1 MPYDPQL
8 VISPWTGYFVQRSG
22 LVGMPSVCRY
32 LLYSAVVC
40 LPTDSG
46 GSSGPSSIV
55 NLSGPSGLGDW
66 SIDSN
71 KVSIRLLPGV
81 SQPAILNATLA
92 HDSHGVRSHLLM
104 SVDTVAQTLQ
114 VYVNDT
120 PLSITTGGWSGS
132 GTMHPG
138 TGPAIQWTVGSAGS
152 WSAAPGGGPGVAD
165 VWLASPDSFFD
176 LSITANRRRFINADL
191 SLVDLGTD
199 GSEPLGVAPPIF
211 LTVRPGDT
219 NADHFKNNNGTGGGP
234 WTASTAATPIVFE
247 PGGLCTIPS
256 IPGGG
261 GGSGT
266 ETLIDSELYF
276 TPTTGFI
283 DFSNPNVRRLFVSAG
298 NGAQFLGADG
308 ARPLGFSPS
317 VYLTTRGGDARSF
330 AQNNGAAGPFAV
342 TNDIEPYPL
351 APGCTPYLI
360 TEAAGPA
367 SAPEWR
373 LTVSDDGG
381 RTWSTLVKPRH
392 IGAEGEYLTRLRW
405 LKLGHARERMMRLEC
420 SDPVR
425 RNIVG
430 VYIDAKQGMG

>member
-1 MPYDPQL
+1 MAYDPQL
-8 VISPWTGYFVQRSG
+8 VISPYNSWLVQQSG
-22 LVGMPSVCRY
+22 LCGMPTSFRY
-32 LLYSAVVC
+32 LLYSVVVC
-40 LPTDSG
+40 LPGTA
-46 GSSGPSSIV
+46 SSIINFSNTV
-55 NLSGPSGLGDW
+55 ALGGW

-71 KVSIRLLPGV
+71 KVSIQMRAALSTPF
-81 SQPAILNATLA
+81 ILEATLS
-92 HDSHGVRSHLLM
+92 HDSHDVRSHMLI
-104 SVDTVAQTLQ
+104 SVDTVAQILQ

-120 PLSITTGGWSGS
+120 PLAITTGGWTGGGPINIGS
-132 GTMHPG
+132 GYNV
-138 TGPAIQWTVGSAGS
+138 WEVVSAGS
-152 WSAAPGGGPGVAD
+152 WIGAPGGGPGVAD
-165 VWLASPDSFFD
+165 VWCAAPTSFFD
-176 LSITANRRRFINADL
+176 LSVTANRRRFINADL
-191 SLVDLGTD
+191 SLVDLGVN
-199 GSEPLGVAPPIF
+199 GSEPLGYQPPIF
-211 LTVRPGDT
+211 LTVRPGDS
-219 NADHFKNNNGTGGGP
+219 NANHFANNNGTGGAWSIGG
-234 WTASTAATPIVFE
+234 SVSGSGSIIFE

-266 ETLIDSELYF
+266 ETLIDAELYF
-276 TPTTGFI
+276 TPTTGFV
-283 DFSNPNVRRLFVSAG
+283 DFGNPNVRRLFVSAG

-342 TNDIEPYPL
+342 THSIWPYPL
-351 APGCTPYLI
+351 APGCTPYLV